1 MLYAFQR
8 VVIMVDYKLLYS
20 ILFNAMTD
28 ALDEMEQQNYGR
40 AREDL
45 IAAQQK
51 VEDIYIHSE
60 D

>member
-1 MLYAFQR
+1 
-8 VVIMVDYKLLYS
+8 MVDYKLLYS

-28 ALDEMEQQNYGR
+28 ALEEMEQQNYGR
-40 AREDL
+40 ACEDL

-51 VEDIYIHSE
+51 AEDIYIRSE

>member
-8 VVIMVDYKLLYS
+8 VVFMVDYKLLYS

-28 ALDEMEQQNYGR
+28 ALEEMEQQNYGR

>member
-60 D
+60 Y

>member
-8 VVIMVDYKLLYS
+8 VVFMLDYKLLYS
-20 ILFNAMTD
+20 VLFNAMTD
-28 ALDEMEQQNYGR
+28 ALEEMEQQNYGR

-45 IAAQQK
+45 IAAQQQ

>member
-1 MLYAFQR
+1 MLYAFQM
-8 VVIMVDYKLLYS
+8 VVFMVDYKLLYS

-28 ALDEMEQQNYGR
+28 ALEEMEQQNYGR

-45 IAAQQK
+45 IAAQQQ

>member
-8 VVIMVDYKLLYS
+8 VVFMVDYKLLYS

-28 ALDEMEQQNYGR
+28 ALEEMEQQNYGR

-45 IAAQQK
+45 IAAQQQ

>member
-28 ALDEMEQQNYGR
+28 ALEEMEQQNYGR

-51 VEDIYIHSE
+51 AEDIYIHSE